1 MNKGFSYQKVI
12 MDNNEQLQLKKN
24 EGSKSKSI

>member
-12 MDNNEQLQLKKN
+12 MDNNEHLHLKKN